1 MQLTASANKQ
11 QMRRVSCVVWV
22 NIQVAVSYSAVV
34 MTRSN
39 ASKTRELT
47 TLVINSGNSWLLVF
61 SEISSESNQ
70 WPFGWCYGSYS
81 LPSLGI

>member
-1 MQLTASANKQ
+1 MNANKICSVQLTASANKQ

-47 TLVINSGNSWLLVF
+47 KLVINSGNFRVVSFLRNIFRVKSVAFWLVL
-61 SEISSESNQ
+61 
-70 WPFGWCYGSYS
+70 W
-81 LPSLGI
+81 